1 MDITQDF
8 ADAKF
13 IITGYKPGCVLINDK
28 PYQQSFLLSPNS
40 LTCPWQVTHITDL
53 AQSTLGEIFETRPEI
68 VIIGTGDTLIFP
80 EPEIIALF
88 AQHQIGLETMNTAA
102 ACRTYGI
109 LIAEGRKATAGII
122 FPNATRT
129 DS

>member
-13 IITGYKPGCVLINDK
+13 IITGYKPGCVFINNEPHQNSFITSPDSLITPWDVINIK
-28 PYQQSFLLSPNS
+28 QLSKA
-40 LTCPWQVTHITDL
+40 TL
-53 AQSTLGEIFETRPEI
+53 ASVLKDRPEI
-68 VIIGTGDTLIFP
+68 MIIGTGDTLVLP

-88 AQHQIGLETMNTAA
+88 AQHQIGIETMNTSA

-122 FPNATRT
+122 FPQT
-129 DS
+129 